1 VVKYDEFLSLS
12 PDEVIQ
18 LISCSDI
25 VVPSEENVS
34 KLKLLLFYYYGL
46 NLEDDSICLPIFCSV
61 M

>member
-46 NLEDDSICLPIFCSV
+46 KLEDGSICLPIFCSV